1 MDQQELSVSKK
12 SSTKKTAKK
21 AVSAVVVAT
30 TTADIELS
38 YDEMLNELEA
48 IVVEADVRL
57 AEEEASL

>member
-12 SSTKKTAKK
+12 PSNKKAAKK
-21 AVSAVVVAT
+21 AVPAVAVAT
-30 TTADIELS
+30 TTDEVELS

>member
-1 MDQQELSVSKK
+1 MDKQESSVSKK
-12 SSTKKTAKK
+12 SSTKKAAKK

-30 TTADIELS
+30 TTADVELS